1 MKTDLMAINLGL
13 LMVCFMLLIVSKMI
27 SNLTKIVLEIR
38 DKEKQL

>member
-1 MKTDLMAINLGL
+1 MAINLGL